1 MIKCCYMPNQ
11 DIICRRQ
18 NYKLVTFFYS
28 FIFQPVQ
35 RRSCGWNDR
44 HANHV
49 NSIWSRDYKLGPNAD
64 NVPHKM
70 QLLEKPTTKGME
82 KIISVKGL
90 KLPDK
95 ELLAKRPRSG
105 MFLLK

>member
-1 MIKCCYMPNQ
+1 MQ
-11 DIICRRQ
+11 
-18 NYKLVTFFYS
+18 
-28 FIFQPVQ
+28 Q
-35 RRSCGWNDR
+35 RSHGWNDR
-44 HANHV
+44 PTNHV

-64 NVPHKM
+64 TVPHKTH
-70 QLLEKPTTKGME
+70 LLEKSITKGME

-90 KLPDK
+90 KLPGK